1 MKSLQSCLLAAVAG
15 CTVSS
20 ACVVVV
26 VVFVLIAGLWSSAAA
41 AAAAALCQPRQLT
54 RPRVTSTG
62 SVLQTVRTLV
72 AVPGVAEGVE
82 PLFIWVGG
90 CVRE

>member
-26 VVFVLIAGLWSSAAA
+26 VVFVLIAGLWSSAA